1 MTNIYRSHLK
11 RSFDIVG
18 SGLGLAVLGLPV
30 LTIAFTCAAIQ
41 GTSPFYC
48 QKRIGRNQDAFT
60 IYKIKTMKDGIE
72 PKVDGIE
79 LPSMDRITRVGKFL
93 RKSKIDE
100 LPQLIN
106 ILKGD
111 MSFVGPRPVT
121 QLNTALAA
129 DKKRHTVRPGLTG
142 LAQISNYHTLPVDD
156 RIKLDHEYVDNLSF
170 TKDLKY
176 LLLTPK
182 RILDQANAPLF
193 GDFAHLNK
201 KM

>member
-1 MTNIYRSHLK
+1 MKNIYRSHLK
-11 RSFDIVG
+11 RSFDIAG

-30 LTIAFTCAAIQ
+30 LTLAFACAAIQ

-48 QKRIGRNQDAFT
+48 QKRIGRNQDTFT
-60 IYKIKTMKDGIE
+60 IYKIKTMKDGIG

-121 QLNTALAA
+121 KLNTALAA

-142 LAQISNYHTLPVDD
+142 LAQISNSQTLPVAE
-156 RIKLDHEYVDNLSF
+156 RIRLDHEYVDKLSF
-170 TKDLKY
+170 TQDLKT

-193 GDFAHLNK
+193 GDFSHLNK